1 MKLSE
6 VGKEIANIQESGTVA
21 IITDSNVAPLYLKIC
36 EDSIKTSGLNAI
48 SFVIPAGEKSKSGEV
63 YLGLLEKLAS
73 SGITRSDG
81 IAALGG
87 GVVGDIAGF
96 LAATYMR
103 GVKFYQIPTTLLSMV
118 DSSIGGK
125 TGINL
130 SSGKN
135 LAGAFYLP
143 SLIFRDIEL
152 LSTLGDDIFREGMAE
167 VIKYAIAFDEELFE
181 RLNKNVIDRETVKTS
196 KEELKE
202 IIERCVKIKNDIVAM
217 DFRDNGARQL
227 LNFGHT
233 IGHAIEKLSD
243 YNISHGDAVAKGMM
257 KITEIAEGVSW
268 CNSDTLKDV
277 EGILLKYGFDL
288 DIPYSGK
295 EIFDI
300 ILNDK
305 KRRGDEIE
313 IVIPERIGKCGIKR
327 MSITE
332 LGELF

>member
-36 EDSIKTSGLNAI
+36 EDSIKASGLNAI

-73 SGITRSDG
+73 SGLTRSDG

-130 SSGKN
+130 ASGKN

-167 VIKYAIAFDEELFE
+167 VIKYGIAFDEELFE

-196 KEELKE
+196 KEELKD

-257 KITEIAEGVSW
+257 KITEIAEGMSW
-268 CNSDTLKDV
+268 CNTDTFNYVND
-277 EGILLKYGFDL
+277 ILLKYGFDL
-288 DIPYSGK
+288 DIPYSGR

-313 IVIPERIGKCGIKR
+313 IVVPEKIGKCGIKR